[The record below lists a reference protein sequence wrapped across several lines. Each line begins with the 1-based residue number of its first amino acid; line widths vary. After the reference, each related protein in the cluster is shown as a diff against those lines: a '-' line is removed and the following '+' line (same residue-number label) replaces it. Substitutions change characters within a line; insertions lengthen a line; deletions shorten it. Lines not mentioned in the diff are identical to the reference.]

1 MDAATESALRELRN
15 EDLLRAPCTACGSQL
30 TFRAETQQLACA
42 HCGATQPMVFT
53 QAKLRENPLNKGLV
67 SEELA
72 PGRVVEERLF
82 SCPSCG
88 ARTRVSAEA
97 PTLSCGFCGNRAINP
112 EAQRTRLIEPAGVL
126 PFRLGREA
134 ALGVFQRWIGD
145 GWLAPNDLKAGAVL
159 NNLHGIYLPFW
170 TVDAHAHSTWSGER
184 GTYYYE
190 TKTERDSQG
199 RTVTRQERHTRW
211 SYHSGTHGQFYDD
224 VLLLASTSLQQ
235 QTLALGVVQ
244 QDFHLAEV
252 VDYDPRVL
260 LGWEAEVYS
269 IDLHAGLGQAR
280 TIIRERE
287 YDACS
292 QELGGDE
299 QRGLEVSTTLTDES
313 FKHLLLPLWLCAYVY
328 RGQLY
333 HFLINGQTGKISGS
347 RPTSPGKVALL
358 VLLGLVILAGAYW
371 VWQRYGQQ

>member
-1 MDAATESALRELRN
+1 MTPTTDQALRELRQ
-15 EDLLRAPCTACGSQL
+15 EDLLRAPCAACGSQL
-30 TFRAETQQLACA
+30 TFRAETQQLACT
-42 HCGATQPMVFT
+42 HCNATQPLVFT
-53 QAKLRENPLNKGLV
+53 QTKLRENPLANGLV
-67 SEELA
+67 SQELRLD
-72 PGRVVEERLF
+72 RVVEERLF
-82 SCPSCG
+82 CCANCG

-134 ALGVFQRWIGD
+134 ALGVFQRWIGN

-159 NNLHGIYLPFW
+159 DNLHGIYLPFW

-199 RTVTRQERHTRW
+199 RTVTRQERHTSW
-211 SYHSGTHGQFYDD
+211 SYRSGTHGQFYDD

-244 QDFHLAEV
+244 QDFHLPDV

-269 IDLHAGLGQAR
+269 IDLHAGLAQAR

-287 YDACS
+287 HDACS
-292 QELGGDE
+292 NELGGDE
-299 QRGLEVSTTLTDES
+299 QRGLEVRTTLTDES

-333 HFLINGQTGKISGS
+333 HFLINGQTGAISGS
-347 RPTSPGKVALL
+347 RPTSPWKVALL
-358 VLLGLVILAGAYW
+358 VVLSLVLLAGAYW
-371 VWQRYGQQ
+371 AWQCYGNQ